1 MSDYLEKKVE
11 AYLTKRVKEKDG
23 MSLKFI
29 SSVTGVPDRI
39 VLMFKQ
45 TFFVEVKNAT
55 GKLSARQILMHD
67 EMRRRKAK
75 VCVIRSFDEVDAFID
90 LMEETYGD

>member
-39 VLMFKQ
+39 VLLFNQ
-45 TFFVEVKNAT
+45 VFFIEVKNAV
-55 GKLSARQILMHD
+55 GKLSARQELMHH
-67 EMRRRKAK
+67 EMRLRRAK